1 VGRSL
6 CVDLVLSPRLYRA
19 TFLLGKV
26 AVAFLRTGTQK
37 VLSFHSC
44 GSATGIQQFMRGSP
58 FLCLNSFTPCRTWC
72 LRAAS
77 ANVQNQARSLPE
89 S

>member
-6 CVDLVLSPRLYRA
+6 CVDLVLSPGLYRA
-19 TFLLGKV
+19 IFLLGKV

-44 GSATGIQQFMRGSP
+44 GSATGIQQFMSGSP
-58 FLCLNSFTPCRTWC
+58 F
-72 LRAAS
+72 
-77 ANVQNQARSLPE
+77 VPE
-89 S
+89 LLHTMSHVVSSSCFCKCTEPG